1 MGMFDNLL
9 SEMTEHADVA
19 NLAQK
24 VGLDPSMVEGAVAA
38 LAHSHTQAGDTAE
51 GAAAATGLPL
61 DKIQEIITHIGGEG
75 LLGRY
80 AQMVTDNPDV
90 MKTISGI
97 AGSFFGNKG

>member
-1 MGMFDNLL
+1 MGMFDSIL
-9 SEMTEHADVA
+9 SEITEHSDVA

-24 VGLDPSMVEGAVAA
+24 VGLDPAMVEMAVGA

-75 LLGRY
+75 SLGRY
-80 AQMVTDNPDV
+80 ASLVAENPEV
-90 MKTISGI
+90 MKTITSI
-97 AGSFFGNKG
+97 AGSFFSQKG